1 MSRPSYVRHKNWWD
15 EIMMPRDTIVEEVRK
30 AREEYARKFNFD
42 LDAICAD
49 LRRRQQLAGGPVVSL
64 PKRTPI
70 STALRQ
76 SPAQR

>member
-1 MSRPSYVRHKNWWD
+1 MS
-15 EIMMPRDTIVEEVRK
+15 RDTIVDEVRK

-49 LRRRQQLAGGPVVSL
+49 LRRQQKLAGGPVVSL
-64 PKRTPI
+64 PKRPPSTPLGM
-70 STALRQ
+70 SDARTE